1 VNANFRIPQYDIPEK
16 GGVPQEAYKI
26 IGLGKGSINIE
37 ILNYK
42 FKIATLEEW
51 EEREIRKRYKD
62 VTFDVYL
69 RLSKVDILTHAIM
82 EMKSGEKIFK
92 FDREDRIPQL
102 RNILLYLSP
111 MILDKLYNA
120 YMFLLE
126 KVEEEF
132 NAKYSSID
140 ADLLDQI
147 KKQFKN

>member
-1 VNANFRIPQYDIPEK
+1 LNANFCVHYHNIPEK
-16 GGVPQEAYKI
+16 GGVPPEAYKI
-26 IGLGKGSINIE
+26 IGLGKGSIDIE
-37 ILNYK
+37 ILDYK

-51 EEREIRKRYKD
+51 EEREVRKRYKD

-82 EMKSGEKIFK
+82 EMESGDKILR
-92 FDREDRIPQL
+92 FDKEDKIPQL

-111 MILDKLYNA
+111 MIIDKLYNA
-120 YMFLLE
+120 YLFLQE

>member
-1 VNANFRIPQYDIPEK
+1 MNANFRVPRYDIPEK
-16 GGVPQEAYKI
+16 GGVPQEAFKI
-26 IGLGKGSINIE
+26 IGLGKGSVDIE
-37 ILNYK
+37 ILDYK

-62 VTFDVYL
+62 VAFDVYL

-82 EMKSGEKIFK
+82 EMDSGGKLLK
-92 FDREDRIPQL
+92 FDKEDKIPQL

>member
-1 VNANFRIPQYDIPEK
+1 MNANFRVYYHNIPEK
-16 GGVPQEAYKI
+16 GGVPPEAYKI
-26 IGLGKGSINIE
+26 IGLGKGSIDIE
-37 ILNYK
+37 ILDYK

-82 EMKSGEKIFK
+82 EMESGDKILT
-92 FDREDRIPQL
+92 FDKEDKIPQL

-111 MILDKLYNA
+111 MIIDKLYNA
-120 YMFLLE
+120 YLFLQE